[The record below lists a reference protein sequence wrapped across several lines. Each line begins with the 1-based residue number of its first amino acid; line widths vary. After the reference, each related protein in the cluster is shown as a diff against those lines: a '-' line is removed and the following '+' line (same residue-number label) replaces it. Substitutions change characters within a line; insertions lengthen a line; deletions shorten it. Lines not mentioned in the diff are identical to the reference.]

1 MRRAS
6 TTACQDLLIVKRS
19 CDHASHPRANRHG
32 SCNRDGRNEHLLP
45 TARHVSVVLKT
56 VPVPHVDEHEGEEN
70 RIADGIAAVSDTVKV
85 QSAAHSGVAQE
96 SRLALGGFSILRSL
110 RLLST
115 RKASPNEP
123 SMAPRSQCARSGVP
137 PQGPGQAWHM
147 KTKAEGRREGKNKR
161 GKKINRIRTDYC
173 WFVP

>member
-123 SMAPRSQCARSGVP
+123 SMAPRSQCAREAGNP
-137 PQGPGQAWHM
+137 PNGPLNPPKWEHWEA
-147 KTKAEGRREGKNKR
+147 AS
-161 GKKINRIRTDYC
+161 
-173 WFVP
+173 